1 MKVSFNELQGLS
13 RKAFIGIG
21 FDDGDAS
28 DAADMV
34 AWMEIHGLDGIGA
47 LKKGLNFLLN
57 EDKSQ
62 APKLIY
68 QDADLCVVDAQKKT
82 VLGHASLAIELG
94 YAKCRARGLSV
105 TKIRHCHN
113 RMLIVGY
120 LSRIARRDMSVT
132 AFWRNSHE
140 PLTEIIVS
148 FKSGEAEPEICMY
161 SLPATPDDTEPND
174 GITLVMV
181 NHVNLLPDLKPDAP
195 LNDLFLQHRD
205 AMADWQERS
214 LVDGI
219 EVDSDLW
226 ERLQLLATKML
237 VEASDDSRQGAGAGT
252 NDND

>member
-34 AWMEIHGLDGIGA
+34 AWMEVHGLDGIAA
-47 LKKGLNFLLN
+47 LKKGLDFLLN

-62 APKLIY
+62 PPKLIY

-148 FKSGEAEPEICMY
+148 FKSGDSEPEICMY
-161 SLPATPDDTEPND
+161 SLPDTPDDTEPND

-195 LNDLFLQHRD
+195 LNDLFLQNRD

-219 EVDSDLW
+219 EVDPALW
-226 ERLQLLATKML
+226 ERLKLLATNML
-237 VEASDDSRQGAGAGT
+237 VEASDDSRDGAGAGT

>member
-34 AWMEIHGLDGIGA
+34 AWMEIHGLDGIAA
-47 LKKGLNFLLN
+47 LRKGLDFLLN

-62 APKLIY
+62 PPKLIY

-148 FKSGEAEPEICMY
+148 FKSGESEPEICMY
-161 SLPATPDDTEPND
+161 SLPDTPDDTEPND

-195 LNDLFLQHRD
+195 LNDLFLQNRE

-219 EVDSDLW
+219 EVDPDLW
-226 ERLQLLATKML
+226 ERLKLLATNML

>member
-1 MKVSFNELQGLS
+1 MKVSFNELQELS
-13 RKAFIGIG
+13 RKAFTGIG
-21 FDDGDAS
+21 FDDGDAN
-28 DAADMV
+28 DAADVV
-34 AWMEIHGLDGIGA
+34 AWMEAHGLGGIAA
-47 LKKGLNFLLN
+47 LKKGLDFLLT
-57 EDKSQ
+57 EDKTQ
-62 APKLIY
+62 PPELVY
-68 QDADLCVVDAQKKT
+68 QDADLCVVDAHHKT
-82 VLGHASLAIELG
+82 VLGHASLAIEMG

-140 PLTEIIVS
+140 PLTEILVS
-148 FKSGEAEPEICMY
+148 FKSGDAEPEICMY

-195 LNDLFLQHRD
+195 LNDLLRQDRH
-205 AMADWQERS
+205 AMASWHERS
-214 LVDGI
+214 LVEGI
-219 EVDSDLW
+219 DVDTDLW
-226 ERLQLLATKML
+226 GRLKILATRML
-237 VEASDDSRQGAGAGT
+237 VAASDDSRQGAGAGT

>member
-13 RKAFIGIG
+13 RKAFIAIG
-21 FDDGDAS
+21 FDEGDAN

-34 AWMEIHGLDGIGA
+34 AWMEAHGLNGVTA
-47 LKKGLNFLLN
+47 LRKGLDFLLN
-57 EDKSQ
+57 EDKTHP
-62 APKLIY
+62 PKLIY
-68 QDADLCVVDAQKKT
+68 QDADLCVVDAENKT

-120 LSRIARRDMSVT
+120 LSRIARRGMSVT

-161 SLPATPDDTEPND
+161 ELPSIPDDIEPNN

-181 NHVNLLPDLKPDAP
+181 NHVDLLPDLKPDAP
-195 LNDLFLQHRD
+195 ANDLIMQNRA
-205 AMADWQERS
+205 AMLDWHERS

-219 EVDSDLW
+219 EVDPELC
-226 ERLQLLATKML
+226 ERLKLLATKML
-237 VEASDDSRQGAGAGT
+237 VESSEDSRQGAGAGT

>member
-13 RKAFIGIG
+13 RKAFIAIG
-21 FDDGDAS
+21 FDEGDAN

-34 AWMEIHGLDGIGA
+34 AWMEAHGLDGIAA
-47 LKKGLNFLLN
+47 LRKGLDFLLN

-62 APKLIY
+62 PPELIY
-68 QDADLCVVDAQKKT
+68 QDADLCVVDAQHKT
-82 VLGHASLAIELG
+82 VLGHASLAVELG

-120 LSRIARRDMSVT
+120 LSRIARRNMSVT

-140 PLTEIIVS
+140 PLTEILVS

-161 SLPATPDDTEPND
+161 GLPSTPDDTEPND

-181 NHVNLLPDLKPDAP
+181 NHVDLLPDLKPDAP
-195 LNDLFLQHRD
+195 PNDLIRQNRE
-205 AMADWQERS
+205 AMADWHERS
-214 LVDGI
+214 LVEGI
-219 EVDSDLW
+219 EVDPELW
-226 ERLQLLATKML
+226 ERLKLLATRML